1 MIGQKFQLLTAIRR
15 INGRKWLFL
24 CDCGNEKV
32 LDCSNVINGHTKS
45 CGCAN
50 YSNITGQRFGKL
62 VAIKPI
68 KTEKGL
74 KWLFKCDCCNE
85 KIIAQ
90 NSVIRGRT
98 RSCGCEMGAAIKDIS
113 GQRFG
118 RLVAIK
124 RVGFEKGESLWLC
137 KCDCG
142 NFAIRGLQN
151 LQHPRMHSCGCWLQE
166 GNMFRKHSGCF
177 TLTYSSWASLKARC
191 SNPSYRHYSDYGGRG
206 IKVCNRWLGE
216 HGFEN
221 FLADM
226 GERPTSQHSIDRID
240 VNGNYEPSNCR
251 WATSV
256 VQANNKRNNIII
268 EHNGE
273 NPFY

>member
-1 MIGQKFQLLTAIRR
+1 MPKL
-15 INGRKWLFL
+15 K
-24 CDCGNEKV
+24 
-32 LDCSNVINGHTKS
+32 
-45 CGCAN
+45 
-50 YSNITGQRFGKL
+50 NITGQRFGRL
-62 VAIKPI
+62 
-68 KTEKGL
+68 
-74 KWLFKCDCCNE
+74 
-85 KIIAQ
+85 IA
-90 NSVIRGRT
+90 VEYIGRKN
-98 RSCGCEMGAAIKDIS
+98 R
-113 GQRFG
+113 
-118 RLVAIK
+118 
-124 RVGFEKGESLWLC
+124 ESQWLC

-142 NFAIRGLQN
+142 NFAICGLQN

-191 SNPSYRHYSDYGGRG
+191 LTPSDRHYSDYGGRG
-206 IKVCNRWLGE
+206 IKVCDRWLGE

-226 GERPTSQHSIDRID
+226 GERPTLKHSIDRID

-273 NPFY
+273 THSLCDWCRMFGVDSTRARKRYMRGLSFEQIFAKETLPKPGSKGALSDEEVRFIRNHIGNYDNCKSLFMKQYGKHIEMGMYYGIRARRSYKNVI